1 MVGLA
6 TKEARP
12 NLHYDLI
19 DPNTGI
25 NYEKP
30 LKGWRYDK
38 NTMARLISENRIIW
52 PNDQNGRPRKKQY
65 LYELSTE
72 YTGYSSIIGDKYYT
86 RDGTKEQLNI
96 WGETRFDFPKNSG
109 LIQELLEQA
118 TSSDDIIL
126 DSFAGSG
133 TTAHAVLN
141 LNKKDGGSRKFILVE
156 MEDYAEQI
164 TAERIRCVIDG
175 YADIEGTGGSF
186 TYYELGE
193 PLLNPDHTLN
203 ETIPE
208 EKIRSYIWHTETRS
222 PYTPQTGNEPAYL
235 GTHNH
240 TAYYFHYSKTEKTTL
255 DYQFLSTIHTLADA
269 YLIYAD
275 TCLLSPEEL
284 SRYNITFKKIP
295 RDITKL

>member
-1 MVGLA
+1 MQKSIV
-6 TKEARP
+6 
-12 NLHYDLI
+12 
-19 DPNTGI
+19 
-25 NYEKP
+25 
-30 LKGWRYDK
+30 
-38 NTMARLISENRIIW
+38 
-52 PNDQNGRPRKKQY
+52 
-65 LYELSTE
+65 LST
-72 YTGYSSIIGDKYYT
+72 
-86 RDGTKEQLNI
+86 
-96 WGETRFDFPKNSG
+96 
-109 LIQELLEQA
+109 
-118 TSSDDIIL
+118 
-126 DSFAGSG
+126 
-133 TTAHAVLN
+133 N
-141 LNKKDGGSRKFILVE
+141 LKVCLWVS
-156 MEDYAEQI
+156 
-164 TAERIRCVIDG
+164 TCW
-175 YADIEGTGGSF
+175 ADLRGSF

-222 PYTPQTGNEPAYL
+222 QYTPQTGNEPAYL